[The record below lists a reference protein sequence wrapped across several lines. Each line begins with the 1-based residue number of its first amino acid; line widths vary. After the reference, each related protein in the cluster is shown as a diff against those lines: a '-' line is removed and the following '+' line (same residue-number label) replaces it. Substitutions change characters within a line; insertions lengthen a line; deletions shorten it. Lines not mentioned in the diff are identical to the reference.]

1 MVVGSGSGAVDM
13 KVFFRQMGA
22 LVRLS
27 FLELWRRNDIFGLL
41 VLGLA
46 LMVPL
51 SMASPFGAEGASR
64 YLDEMALLLLW
75 GFSLFIALGAGQRLF
90 PPEFDSRTIY
100 PLLAK
105 PISRGRLLVGKY
117 LGAVCASWSALAFF
131 YVLFVGSV
139 LLRGGGFAAELPQ
152 AIVLHFA
159 FVALAVAVSLL
170 GSLLM
175 TASAN
180 LTLSSVV
187 LVGMFFFGRRLP
199 VYVDSVSGVLRILVR
214 ALYVF
219 APHTE
224 FFDMRQR
231 LIHGWGAVDG
241 GVLAAVLVYAVGYIA
256 VSLFAAGLVLGRKRL

>member
-1 MVVGSGSGAVDM
+1 M
-13 KVFFRQMGA
+13 KVFFRQIGA
-22 LVRLS
+22 LVKLS

-41 VLGLA
+41 ILGLA

-51 SMASPFGAEGASR
+51 SLASPFGAAGASR
-64 YLDEMALLLLW
+64 YLDEMALLLIW

-152 AIVLHFA
+152 AIILHFA
-159 FVALAVAVSLL
+159 FVALAVSVSLL

-199 VYVDSVSGVLRILVR
+199 VYADSVSGALSWLVKL
-214 ALYVF
+214 AYVI
-219 APHTE
+219 APHAE

-231 LIHGWGAVDG
+231 LIHGWGAVEP
-241 GVLAAVLVYAVGYIA
+241 LVFIVAIAYAFVY
-256 VSLFAAGLVLGRKRL
+256 VSLLLGAAAMVLKRKKL

>member
-1 MVVGSGSGAVDM
+1 M
-13 KVFFRQMGA
+13 RA

-27 FLELWRRNDIFGLL
+27 FLELWRRNDVFGLL

-51 SMASPFGAEGASR
+51 AMASPFGAAGASR
-64 YLDEMALLLLW
+64 YLDEMALLLIW
-75 GFSLFIALGAGQRLF
+75 GFSLFIALGTGSRLF

-117 LGAVCASWSALAFF
+117 LGAVAASWSALAFF
-131 YVLFVGSV
+131 YVLFAGSV

-152 AIVLHFA
+152 AVVLHFA
-159 FVALAVAVSLL
+159 FVALAVALSLL
-170 GSLLM
+170 GSLLV

-199 VYVDSVSGVLRILVR
+199 VYAGGVSGALKSLVN
-214 ALYVF
+214 ALYVL
-219 APHTE
+219 APHAE

-231 LIHGWGAVDG
+231 LVHGWGVVDG
-241 GVLAAVLVYAVGYIA
+241 LVLAAVLAYAVGYVA
-256 VSLFAAGLVLGRKRL
+256 VLLFSAGLVLRRKRL

>member
-1 MVVGSGSGAVDM
+1 M
-13 KVFFRQMGA
+13 KVFFRQIGA
-22 LVRLS
+22 LVKLS

-41 VLGLA
+41 ILGLA

-51 SMASPFGAEGASR
+51 SLASPFGAAGASR

-152 AIVLHFA
+152 AIILHFA
-159 FVALAVAVSLL
+159 FVAFAVAVSLL

-175 TASAN
+175 TTSAN

-199 VYVDSVSGVLRILVR
+199 VYADSVSGVLSWLVKL
-214 ALYVF
+214 AYVI

-231 LIHGWGAVDG
+231 LIHGWGAVEP
-241 GVLAAVLVYAVGYIA
+241 LVFIVVIAYAFVY
-256 VSLFAAGLVLGRKRL
+256 VSLLLGAAAMVLKRKKL